1 MASVINNLFVCD
13 DVGELPASFE
23 GVAIVKGSPN
33 GFYSRGEGG
42 SWVREE
48 FFHADASWP
57 VGSVFCYADE
67 TDPATTLGFGEWE
80 LIVKEPVFM
89 WKRLK

>member
-1 MASVINNLFVCD
+1 MV
-13 DVGELPASFE
+13 E
-23 GVAIVKGSPN
+23 GVAFVKGSPN
-33 GFYSRGEGG
+33 GFYSRGESG

-48 FFHADASWP
+48 FFHAEASWP

-67 TDPATTLGFGEWE
+67 TDPATTLGFGVWE